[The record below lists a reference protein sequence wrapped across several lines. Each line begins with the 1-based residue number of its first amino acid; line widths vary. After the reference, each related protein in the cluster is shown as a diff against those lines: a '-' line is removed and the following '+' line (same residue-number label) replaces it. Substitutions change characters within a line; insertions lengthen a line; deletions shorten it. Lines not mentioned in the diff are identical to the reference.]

1 MLDAKES
8 PEATQDLLN
17 EASVMAQVA
26 GHRNLVSIIDVIT
39 RGDPLVLVL
48 QYCEHGSVLDV
59 LKAQAAEG
67 TPITFANKMHMAL
80 DVAFGM
86 EYLSSLRF
94 IHGDLASR
102 NVLVA
107 DGKHGGGLDSVRK
120 AASLVCKVA
129 DFGLSRGGGNID
141 GGDGEGSSESYYKSS
156 NGVFPVR
163 WTAPEAMETLRFTQ
177 ASDVWSF
184 AVVVVELLQ
193 NGTSPY
199 HGQSNPDVMKLVL
212 SGGRHSKPSDD
223 CTDELFKCMLLCW
236 HQDVAKRPTFARVVE
251 HFKPLAEPAGKPEV
265 EPRKDS
271 NKKLNGADN
280 EYTGF
285 GFGDEVDEDAA
296 NGADGNV
303 AVGVTGNGTN
313 AGGQYIKVGDGTGVA
328 GDEVDEDAANGA
340 DGNVAVGVMGNGT
353 NAGGQYI
360 KVGDGTEVAG
370 EDYEYSKNTEQ
381 APPAKE
387 KKKKKKKK
395 KAEKAEKG
403 TTETTVMNAAF
414 DNDAAAT
421 GL

>member
-1 MLDAKES
+1 
-8 PEATQDLLN
+8 
-17 EASVMAQVA
+17 
-26 GHRNLVSIIDVIT
+26 
-39 RGDPLVLVL
+39 
-48 QYCEHGSVLDV
+48 
-59 LKAQAAEG
+59 
-67 TPITFANKMHMAL
+67 MHMAL

-120 AASLVCKVA
+120 AASL
-129 DFGLSRGGGNID
+129 
-141 GGDGEGSSESYYKSS
+141 
-156 NGVFPVR
+156 
-163 WTAPEAMETLRFTQ
+163 
-177 ASDVWSF
+177 
-184 AVVVVELLQ
+184 
-193 NGTSPY
+193 
-199 HGQSNPDVMKLVL
+199 
-212 SGGRHSKPSDD
+212 
-223 CTDELFKCMLLCW
+223 
-236 HQDVAKRPTFARVVE
+236 
-251 HFKPLAEPAGKPEV
+251 
-265 EPRKDS
+265 DS